1 MLPAYILRS
10 CNFIFYN
17 NIDLSFAIQQ
27 LSALVFVSAG
37 ISISD
42 VLLGFLL

>member
-10 CNFIFYN
+10 RNFIFYN

-27 LSALVFVSAG
+27 LSTLVSVSAG

-42 VLLGFLL
+42 DLLGFLL